1 MGKLDK
7 RGRDACHRAGQNMTV
22 ISRGHPDRRANTMH
36 RAPIAQH
43 AVFQRRQSLGSGP
56 SGEDVAIKSV
66 DHFDERSEA

>member
-1 MGKLDK
+1 
-7 RGRDACHRAGQNMTV
+7 MTV